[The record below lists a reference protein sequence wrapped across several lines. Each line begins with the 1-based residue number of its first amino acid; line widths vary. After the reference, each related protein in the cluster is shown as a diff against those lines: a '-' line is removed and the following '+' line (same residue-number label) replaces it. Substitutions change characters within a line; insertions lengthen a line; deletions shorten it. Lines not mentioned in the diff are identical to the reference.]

1 MLSVVVFGMK
11 MLQSIARE
19 KKNLLV
25 EINQIIYLGNS
36 VVIKRQT

>member
-36 VVIKRQT
+36 VVIKIQT

>member
-19 KKNLLV
+19 KKKS
-25 EINQIIYLGNS
+25 LGGNKS
-36 VVIKRQT
+36 NYISWK